1 MFNRRE
7 FLNSLGAAGAAGI
20 LSGRP
25 PRAEAQETVRRF
37 RIWDVHSHLHSVPGD
52 TPEKRME
59 VLVRC
64 ADRLGIE
71 RIILSQGYSSVLH
84 PTADQ
89 IREENDRVMRAVRA
103 FPDRAYGS
111 VYLSPSYL
119 DFSLQELDR
128 CVRDGP
134 MVSIGEIE
142 AEARCN
148 VPGMGPIAER
158 PVAMH
163 LPILQPQWAQAG
175 R

>member
-1 MFNRRE
+1 MFNRRKI
-7 FLNSLGAAGAAGI
+7 LNSFFAGGALGLLGD
-20 LSGRP
+20 SRP
-25 PRAEAQETVRRF
+25 LAAQETIRRF

-111 VYLSPSYL
+111 VYLSP
-119 DFSLQELDR
+119 
-128 CVRDGP
+128 
-134 MVSIGEIE
+134 
-142 AEARCN
+142 
-148 VPGMGPIAER
+148 
-158 PVAMH
+158 
-163 LPILQPQWAQAG
+163 
-175 R
+175 